1 MRKEAGKIGFVQAG
15 SPTPTPDILGRS
27 GSDDSDQPHGRK
39 KKKKKKVQGQK
50 EEDPAKEQRSGD
62 REQRAGT
69 LPSAPHGRVGPEK
82 DSEAGALVA
91 QPP

>member
-27 GSDDSDQPHGRK
+27 GSDDSDQPHGR
-39 KKKKKKVQGQK
+39 KKKKKVQGQK